1 MNAIDLDHIRA
12 AMFTEPGI
20 KAVDGLRL
28 SRAMNGELTVTATV
42 TVAAPAVD
50 QSLVRAVVASVLADQ
65 FGIGH
70 VELRFKD
77 PGPVP
82 APMTRGPIE
91 KK

>member
-1 MNAIDLDHIRA
+1 MSEIDLDHIRA

-20 KAVDGLRL
+20 KAVDALHL
-28 SRAMNGELTVTATV
+28 SRATNGALMVTATV
-42 TVAAPAVD
+42 TVAAPVVD

-65 FGIGH
+65 FGIQH
-70 VELRFKD
+70 VELEFKD

-82 APMTRGPIE
+82 ASMTRGPIE